1 MIDLFNVKESNK
13 NDLHNNFL
21 CIMNENNKSIRKV
34 IEDWSKDFVDRDKKF
49 IDEFQRT
56 FNSSYWELY
65 CHAVFSKMGL
75 SIDYRHN
82 HPDFVIV
89 DKHNNSTVTIEATI
103 SNPPNNGIPE
113 YDEKEKREH
122 TISVEESVN
131 LSTLRLS
138 NSITAKYKKYI
149 DDEKGYKKL
158 PYVKDKPF
166 IIAVAPF
173 DQPNFQISNIQSIL
187 RVLYGV
193 DTEYK
198 MGNYIINDGFNNII
212 NKNGANVQLGLFT
225 NNRMSE
231 VGAVL
236 FSCVATTGKA
246 RAISNQENTV
256 FYQMR
261 YSQQFEK
268 PVVSIN
274 YRLNTKNSYLNKQFY
289 SYVKKSA
296 NKWKKSLDHR
306 RFSCAKPFIQE
317 GYGETLTDGLHLFLN
332 PYACGVYKVTDD
344 FLELFK
350 KNGVNIHTYNKET
363 RKHECIHP
371 VDNTLFQRNVEII
384 N

>member
-1 MIDLFNVKESNK
+1 MIDLFNIKEKNK
-13 NDLHNNFL
+13 NYLHNNFL
-21 CIMNENNKSIRKV
+21 FFMNENNKPIRKV

-75 SIDYRHN
+75 SIDYRYE

-89 DKHNNSTVTIEATI
+89 DEHSNSIATIEATI
-103 SNPPNNGIPE
+103 SNPPDGGVPE
-113 YDEKEKREH
+113 YDEKEKIEH
-122 TISVEESVN
+122 TMSVEESVY
-131 LSTLRLS
+131 LSTIRLS
-138 NSITAKYKKYI
+138 NSITTKYKKYM

-158 PYVKDKPF
+158 SYVKDKPF

-173 DQPNFQISNIQSIL
+173 DQPNFQISSIQSIL

-198 MGNYIINDGFNNII
+198 MGNYIINDKFTKII
-212 NKNGANVQLGLFT
+212 NKNGSDVQLGLFT
-225 NNRMSE
+225 NGGMQE

-236 FSCVATTGKA
+236 FSCVGTTGKA
-246 RAISNQENTV
+246 RAISNQEKTV

-261 YSQQFEK
+261 YSKELAK

-274 YRLNTKNSYLNKQFY
+274 YRLNTKNSYSNKEFN
-289 SYVKKSA
+289 SYVKKCA
-296 NKWKKSLDHR
+296 NKWKESLDPK
-306 RFSCAKPFIQE
+306 RFSFAKPFIQE
-317 GYGETLTDGLHLFLN
+317 GYEETLTDGLHLFLN

-350 KNGVNIHTYNKET
+350 KNGVNIHNYNKDT

-371 VDNTLFQRNVEII
+371 VDKTLFQRKVEIYI
-384 N
+384 